1 MSIKDQIRKKD
12 GVVSKTILLKDG
24 ICRSMQTL
32 EIPWLFP
39 PKKRKPTKKRKNDVK
54 FRKNKKKTAQSYREG
69 FCFGFGVCIKARPEI
84 QYHSRCMHA
93 CMYVCTYVCMYV
105 CNGEGGARPWAYI
118 LYAVILEF
126 FIFSAARDL
135 EFYCWGSLFVSF
147 CLLLVVDECP
157 VVVAM
162 KLVGGF
168 EFAIVRRKTHL
179 IVFLGARQWGWRD
192 DALET
197 FV

>member
-1 MSIKDQIRKKD
+1 
-12 GVVSKTILLKDG
+12 
-24 ICRSMQTL
+24 
-32 EIPWLFP
+32 
-39 PKKRKPTKKRKNDVK
+39 
-54 FRKNKKKTAQSYREG
+54 
-69 FCFGFGVCIKARPEI
+69 
-84 QYHSRCMHA
+84 
-93 CMYVCTYVCMYV
+93 MYV